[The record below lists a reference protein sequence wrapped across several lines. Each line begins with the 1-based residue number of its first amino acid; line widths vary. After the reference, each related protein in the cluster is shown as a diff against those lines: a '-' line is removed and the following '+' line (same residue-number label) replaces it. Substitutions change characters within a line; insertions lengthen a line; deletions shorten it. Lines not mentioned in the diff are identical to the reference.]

1 MRNEIKIIRIVS
13 DFYGVDLLD
22 KENLKTR
29 KRSVVVPRQVAM
41 HLIYE
46 FTPLSFDTVGKLFNK
61 NHATVMHAHKLIS
74 DLTHYDLEL
83 KQELYDLK
91 ILVKSEVYVAKKP
104 KDLLIDDIVA
114 ELHKMNTESVTKIA
128 KIIIAETPN

>member
-114 ELHKMNTESVTKIA
+114 ELHKMNVESVNKIA
-128 KIIIAETPN
+128 KILIAETPN

>member
-22 KENLKTR
+22 EENLKTR

-114 ELHKMNTESVTKIA
+114 ELHKMNVESVNKIA
-128 KIIIAETPN
+128 KILIAETPN

>member
-22 KENLKTR
+22 EENLKTR
-29 KRSVVVPRQVAM
+29 KRSVVVPRQIAM
-41 HLIYE
+41 HLIYD